1 MVVTHETL
9 DVCEVVKPMIE
20 MIEPPARHRQFM
32 MMKLLLM
39 KKFMK
44 ESSNRLFWA
53 HILVK
58 NFICD
63 I

>member
-20 MIEPPARHRQFM
+20 MREPHARHWQFM

-44 ESSNRLFWA
+44 ESSNRLF
-53 HILVK
+53 
-58 NFICD
+58 
-63 I
+63 